1 MNVGKAHNQP
11 SGRFEFLVRLYCH
24 LRCLE
29 ECGVPDDMQQA
40 SICITR
46 ELLGLIAY

>member
-11 SGRFEFLVRLYCH
+11 SGRFEFLAQLFCH
-24 LRCLE
+24 LRCHVAFS
-29 ECGVPDDMQQA
+29 VPDDMQQA
-40 SICITR
+40 SRCITR